1 VSFRQHQALSAR
13 FSLTL
18 SDRRGSV
25 ISKVGKAVA
34 ALGTNEFVSIRK
46 EMSSN
51 SNELEGKDSEKD
63 AEVSIAR
70 EQDEWSITTVPD
82 LLEEKHAANMVE
94 LAQLEETRSK
104 LRAEKAEV
112 LLQLDLH
119 RQRHAAF
126 CAANLEEQEE
136 LKAKIASLLVARNA
150 LRLSLSASAR

>member
-1 VSFRQHQALSAR
+1 V
-13 FSLTL
+13 
-18 SDRRGSV
+18 V
-25 ISKVGKAVA
+25 

-82 LLEEKHAANMVE
+82 HLEEEHAANMVE

-104 LRAEKAEV
+104 LRAEMAEV

-126 CAANLEEQEE
+126 CAANRAANLEEQEE

>member
-1 VSFRQHQALSAR
+1 M
-13 FSLTL
+13 
-18 SDRRGSV
+18 
-25 ISKVGKAVA
+25 GKAVV

-51 SNELEGKDSEKD
+51 SIELEGKDSEKD

-70 EQDEWSITTVPD
+70 EQDEWSITTAPD
-82 LLEEKHAANMVE
+82 HLEEEHAANMAE

-104 LRAEKAEV
+104 LRAEMAEV

-119 RQRHAAF
+119 EQRHAAF

-150 LRLSLSASAR
+150 VSRPPVKPEGANVI